1 MTSFDIK
8 QYANFEQYNFFNKA
22 YVSSGWID
30 IHTHCYEKQSL
41 YTDDPDEIG
50 VRQGV
55 TTVIDAGSVGADAV
69 DDFYHCKDKYQTKV
83 YCWLNVAKIG
93 IPFQGELLDLN
104 NIDEKLIS
112 QKLHQYPDFIVGL
125 KVRMS
130 KSVVGVNELQ
140 PLIKTIKIQQN
151 NNLVPVMIHIGNGP
165 PNINDILALTGNN
178 VIITHAYNGKSN
190 RIFQKD
196 PLTIGYL
203 NAALQRGLKLDVG
216 HGSESFSFAPFKWAL
231 AHKYVPDFISSDI
244 YQKNRWDGPV
254 YSLANVLSKMLYF
267 GLSLKEIIA
276 KVTIDPATFLGF
288 SHCGKLAVNY
298 QADLTFFE
306 INQVDILATEG
317 MQQKQGQTIKLTK
330 EIKPV
335 MCVVKTNIIH
345 LGERKYGKNK

>member
-22 YVSSGWID
+22 YVSPGWID

-55 TTVIDAGSVGADAV
+55 TTVIDAGSVGANDV
-69 DDFYHCKDKYQTKV
+69 DEFYHCKDKYQTKV

-112 QKLHQYPDFIVGL
+112 QKLQQYPDFIVGL

-130 KSVVGVNELQ
+130 KSVVGTNKLL
-140 PLIKTIKIQQN
+140 PLVKTINIQNN

-165 PNINDILALTGNN
+165 PNINDILALTGKN

-196 PLTIGYL
+196 TLTIEFL
-203 NAALQRGLKLDVG
+203 NAALQRGLKLDIG
-216 HGSESFSFAPFKWAL
+216 HGSESFSFASFKWAL
-231 AHKYVPDFISSDI
+231 AHNYGPDFISSDI
-244 YQKNRWDGPV
+244 YQKNRCYGPV

-276 KVTIDPATFLGF
+276 KVTIEPAIFLGF

-306 INQVDILATEG
+306 IKEVEILAAEG
-317 MQQKQGQTIKLTK
+317 MQQEQTIKLTK

-335 MCVVKTNIIH
+335 MCVVKNSIIE